1 MKYDEETIN
10 KFLKLI
16 NKQEKSVARDI
27 APEMGMTKLEVM
39 GLVYYLR
46 NNGINIA
53 ENPTIDDVYILNNGD
68 KKYVEKNFYNVSS
81 DDNDEFKFL
90 AIADTRLGSKSQ
102 QLSLLNALYLEAHER
117 GFNNVI
123 LCGNISAGLYK
134 LDNEYAETNFIN
146 DSFGQID
153 YIASHYPKVD
163 GMKTYFITG
172 ATDEKHLSSKN
183 KINIGKRIAELRD
196 DMVYLG
202 DKSCDFIVDD
212 TVIRLYST
220 KLAQA
225 YTKSYRSQQQ
235 VLSIRSEDKPDIV
248 LYGGML
254 GMEKYTYR
262 QITVFSIPSVCAT
275 TKEMDDNRRSN
286 TIGAW
291 YVTIKNVKGKL
302 DSVNGNRFLCRKTIK
317 DDYLTAKV
325 LKGNAKVKKIV

>member
-16 NKQEKSVARDI
+16 NTLERSVTRDI

-46 NNGINIA
+46 NNGVNIA
-53 ENPTIDDVYILNNGD
+53 ERTTIDDIYILNNGD

-81 DDNDEFKFL
+81 DDNDEFKFI

-102 QLSLLNALYLEAHER
+102 QLSLLNAIYLEGYEN

-123 LCGNISAGLYK
+123 HCGNISAGLYK
-134 LDNEYAETNFIN
+134 LGHDYAETNFIN

-153 YIASHYPKVD
+153 YIASHYPRVD

-172 ATDEKHLSSKN
+172 STDEKHLSSKN

-212 TVIRLYST
+212 TVIRLYSS

-235 VLSIRSEDKPDIV
+235 VASIRLEDKPDIV

-262 QITVFSIPSVCAT
+262 QIATFSIPSVCAT
-275 TKEMDDNRRSN
+275 SKEMDDNRRSN

-291 YVTIKNVKGKL
+291 YITIKNVKGKL
-302 DSVNGNRFLCRKTIK
+302 DSVSGKAFICPKTVK

-325 LKGNAKVKKIV
+325 LKGNAKVKKLV